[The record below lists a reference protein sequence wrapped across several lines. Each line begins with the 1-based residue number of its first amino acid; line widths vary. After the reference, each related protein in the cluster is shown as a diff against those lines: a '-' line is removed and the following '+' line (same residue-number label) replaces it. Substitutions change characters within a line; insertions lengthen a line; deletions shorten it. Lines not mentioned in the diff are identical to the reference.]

1 MNELISYFGPKH
13 MPKGI
18 RDRYNIA
25 YLQPGDTDS
34 LQEFEGRRAKVLE
47 TPSFALPDALLL
59 RIAGLLLYP
68 GRHPQNH
75 HDLDVLSNKG
85 IRTAYFEDDTPW
97 NRAVVNYLL
106 KAVGSFLAGDLQNFA
121 NIETRKDIKLREN
134 NADLKIG
141 VIGTGSIGGRFA
153 RNSRGLFPNAN
164 ISYSNER
171 GEKPGLAELDI
182 FPKSWFRIFE
192 ESDVVVASLP
202 HFPETSHRIG
212 EDELGRMKKD
222 SLFVSVSGGGVV
234 NEDDLVGVLQENPGL
249 TAIIDTAL
257 DETNNWINTPYYEYI
272 RRGSS
277 NLLITHHSA
286 YKDSEST
293 KRLVYAITRPLLH
306 PNMRN
311 LPTSLSVSVPGEC
324 YNDDGYNLRID

>member
-13 MPKGI
+13 IPEGI
-18 RDRYNIA
+18 RDRYDIA
-25 YLQPGDTDS
+25 YLQPGDTYS
-34 LQEFEGRRAKVLE
+34 LEEFEGRRVNVLE

-75 HDLDVLSNKG
+75 HDLDVLSNEG
-85 IRTAYFEDDTPW
+85 IRTVYFEDDTPW
-97 NRAVVNYLL
+97 NRAVVDYLL
-106 KAVGSFLAGDLQNFA
+106 KAVGSFLAGDLHTFA

-134 NADLKIG
+134 KSDLNIG

-153 RNSRGLFPNAN
+153 TNSRRLFPNAN

-171 GEKPGLAELDI
+171 GEKKGLAELEI

-202 HFPETSHRIG
+202 HFPETAHRIG
-212 EDELGRMKKD
+212 KQEFARMKEH

-234 NEDDLVGVLQENPGL
+234 NEEHLVSVLQEKPGL
-249 TAIIDTAL
+249 TAIIDTAF
-257 DETNNWINTPYYEYI
+257 DESNKWMNTPYYEYI
-272 RRGSS
+272 KRGFL
-277 NLLITHHSA
+277 NLLITHHTA
-286 YKDSEST
+286 YKSST
-293 KRLVYAITRPLLH
+293 STRDLVYAITRTLLY

-311 LPTSLSVSVPGEC
+311 LPTSLSVRVPGEC

>member
-13 MPKGI
+13 IPEDI
-18 RDRYNIA
+18 RDRYNVA

-34 LQEFEGRRAKVLE
+34 LEKFEGRSVSVLE
-47 TPSFALPDALLL
+47 TPSVALPDALLL

-75 HDLDVLSNKG
+75 HDLEVLSNEG
-85 IRTAYFEDDTPW
+85 IRTAYFENDTPW

-106 KAVGSFLAGDLQNFA
+106 KAVGSFLARDLHTFA

-134 NADLKIG
+134 NSDLSIG
-141 VIGTGSIGGRFA
+141 MIGTGSIGGRFA

-171 GEKPGLAELDI
+171 GVKPGLAELNI

-192 ESDVVVASLP
+192 DSDVVVASLP
-202 HFPETSHRIG
+202 HFPETEHRIG
-212 EDELGRMKKD
+212 EEELGRMGKD

-234 NEDDLVGVLQENPGL
+234 NEGDLVGVLQENPGL

-257 DETNNWINTPYYEYI
+257 DETNNWINTPYIKYLK
-272 RRGSS
+272 RGFS
-277 NLLITHHSA
+277 NLILTYHSA

-306 PNMRN
+306 PNMSI
-311 LPTSLSVSVPGEC
+311 LPTNLSVRVPGEC